1 MWVARSGD
9 RAGETNVIGSSHCSR
24 RSVLSWGAAALALAP
39 GLGRADATD
48 APAPP
53 VDGDSIQ
60 GVSDA
65 NQRLTLETYINGHG
79 PFRFVVDT
87 GADQTIIS
95 EDVALKL
102 RLLAGDQVIVQ
113 GISRS
118 SPAQTVLLSKLSFGH
133 VTIDSLRVPVLPST
147 WLGAD
152 GYLGLDVIDGRR
164 VIFDFQND
172 TLTVTDSRGA
182 SESPRWLSA
191 DQALVR
197 ASGAHGRLT
206 AVNCRVDGV
215 HAHAFID
222 SGAQASI
229 ANTQLFARL
238 EEMGKTYIGDFVIP
252 IVGVTGGEAH
262 GRLTR
267 VSSIQ
272 LGTLNFTNST
282 LVISDLPVFDVWGLA
297 DRPAILI
304 GMNFLRKTS
313 SLSIDYGS
321 KELLIKVANVGI
333 ARAI

>member
-1 MWVARSGD
+1 
-9 RAGETNVIGSSHCSR
+9 
-24 RSVLSWGAAALALAP
+24 
-39 GLGRADATD
+39 
-48 APAPP
+48 
-53 VDGDSIQ
+53 
-60 GVSDA
+60 
-65 NQRLTLETYINGHG
+65 
-79 PFRFVVDT
+79 
-87 GADQTIIS
+87 
-95 EDVALKL
+95 
-102 RLLAGDQVIVQ
+102 
-113 GISRS
+113 
-118 SPAQTVLLSKLSFGH
+118 
-133 VTIDSLRVPVLPST
+133 
-147 WLGAD
+147 
-152 GYLGLDVIDGRR
+152 VIDGRR

>member
-1 MWVARSGD
+1 
-9 RAGETNVIGSSHCSR
+9 
-24 RSVLSWGAAALALAP
+24 
-39 GLGRADATD
+39 
-48 APAPP
+48 
-53 VDGDSIQ
+53 
-60 GVSDA
+60 
-65 NQRLTLETYINGHG
+65 
-79 PFRFVVDT
+79 
-87 GADQTIIS
+87 
-95 EDVALKL
+95 
-102 RLLAGDQVIVQ
+102 
-113 GISRS
+113 
-118 SPAQTVLLSKLSFGH
+118 
-133 VTIDSLRVPVLPST
+133 
-147 WLGAD
+147 
-152 GYLGLDVIDGRR
+152 
-164 VIFDFQND
+164 
-172 TLTVTDSRGA
+172 
-182 SESPRWLSA
+182 
-191 DQALVR
+191 
-197 ASGAHGRLT
+197 
-206 AVNCRVDGV
+206 V